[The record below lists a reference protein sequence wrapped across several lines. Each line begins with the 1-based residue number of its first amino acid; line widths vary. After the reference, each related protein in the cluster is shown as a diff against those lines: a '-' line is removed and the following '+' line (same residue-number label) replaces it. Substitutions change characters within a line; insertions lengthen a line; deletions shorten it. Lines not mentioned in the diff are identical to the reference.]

1 MIDISKFVDI
11 KSIKQDITFI
21 YIHRDDK
28 NLYTVATDSYRI
40 ARIAYNLQD
49 EPFYSRIEDGYYT
62 PKYFSQLCKS
72 LLAKKASEY
81 DKQLSIL
88 AFNATKSTLELNYPE
103 YQQLIKKYEEDKIK
117 DKLQHGI
124 IGKYNQKYLCEFL
137 ELVSKLKDFKQ
148 SRINYRTG
156 ELDTTEDITS
166 RYLVVGSKPMVYQK
180 NDSYILL
187 MPLNH

>member
-49 EPFYSRIEDGYYT
+49 EPFYGRIEDGYYT

-72 LLAKKASEY
+72 LSLKKVSEY

-88 AFNATKSTLELNYPE
+88 AFNATKSEEELNYPE
-103 YQQLIKKYEEDKIK
+103 YQQLIKQYEEDKRK
-117 DKLQHGI
+117 DKVQHGI
-124 IGKYNQKYLCEFL
+124 VGKYNQRYLCEFL
-137 ELVSKLKDFKQ
+137 ELASKLKYFKQ
-148 SRINYRTG
+148 GIINYRIG
-156 ELDTTEDITS
+156 ELDITADITS
-166 RYLVVGSKPMVYQK
+166 RYLAISSKPMVYQK
-180 NDSYILL
+180 DDSYVLL

>member
-11 KSIKQDITFI
+11 NSAKQDITFI

-28 NLYTVATDSYRI
+28 NLYTVATDSYRL
-40 ARIAYNLQD
+40 ACIAYNLQD
-49 EPFYSRIEDGYYT
+49 EPFYGRIADGYYT

-72 LLAKKASEY
+72 LSVKKANEY

-88 AFNATKSTLELNYPE
+88 AFNNTGSKQDLNFPE
-103 YQQLIKKYEEDKIK
+103 YQQLIKQYEEDKIK
-117 DKLQHGI
+117 NETQNGI
-124 IGKYNQKYLCEFL
+124 RGRYNQKYLCEFL

-148 SRINYRTG
+148 SPINYRTC
-156 ELDTTEDITS
+156 ELDTADINS
-166 RYLVVGSKPMVYQK
+166 RYFEVGRSSPMVYKK
-180 NDSYILL
+180 NYSYIFL